1 MDNISYFAN
10 IGNYVKK
17 QNDNFK
23 SSENKSIS
31 DVIKNFQII
40 QNDFNSILDQNDED
54 DIHYSSVRLDE
65 CSQDEMIDFHNRQLQ
80 FIETLVINSIYE
92 RTGMSWNWGNIY
104 MLTRDPE
111 YAKVEKINRKVVYP
125 SYGTQRPVGD
135 NAYMIWNG
143 LQIIDLDIKD
153 ERIANELKLLLFNE
167 LSKYNWFLGLSKSAS
182 KKSLHIWTKIHPIS
196 IEFKSR
202 KIEYLCNFR
211 HKYSYVY
218 IALLKYKDKVGY
230 TKDNIIEYIDMAMC
244 KPQQGIFIPS
254 DESYISTNFKDL
266 RIDFNFEETINDGIE
281 NINWMFHKDLNE
293 IFQKLDWFNT
303 TDTLEAPPEISNYSE
318 ITESEY
324 SGTKN
329 PKHYKHNQRWQ
340 IANTLTKIYGAEKA
354 FDIICQVC
362 KDTPKRELKGDI
374 RTASIHDKPISKW
387 AVEELNKF
395 HGFNIKVKEDETAVT
410 EKIKEIDEE
419 INKSEVEVDPL
430 KIINEKIKKVRLY
443 ITKDQYLSDI
453 KDEIIANLGK
463 ITLLE
468 SGAGTGKTEM
478 IKAMDKKTLLILPF
492 TSTIKAKVEYS
503 ETTKDWLYY
512 YGNKRPT
519 LEELVGEQSMAM
531 TIDKFSRLNLVEL
544 DAANFE
550 YIIIDESH
558 LIFTSSYRDVMGPT
572 IQRLANSKSK
582 IIMMSGTP
590 TGEIIFFPNITH
602 IKVDKEETREK
613 TFTLFLCKTQDDLL
627 LDMSDEMA
635 KAILTGRKILYPTN
649 KGNLYFEQV
658 TGLIQKR
665 MNRYPN
671 ARQLK
676 KFYYKKSNYGE
687 ESMNNI
693 NMNKTV
699 GENDIIFCSTYL
711 SVGVDICDADD
722 FEVYFSELF
731 ISQDIEQF
739 ANRLRNKNLHI
750 KMFLPKFNND
760 GFLNDFISMYVK
772 PLDLS
777 INKKEII
784 FAHDLVKT
792 CNDMIERNKDEAKY
806 NPIIQSLIASNKYIK
821 YDDTDAKYYIDETTY
836 KLNVFEDKYSEYAKQ
851 LKVLM
856 EAMKEFNYV
865 INPIVERDELLK
877 NQSEKDAFEQEL
889 QSVKNAHYNKETD
902 DIFKFLD
909 HISDENIDIYKELL
923 KGNYEIFKSDKYKEY
938 RGDND
943 LYVENIEVLEKNTPI
958 VIQLYRFY
966 DCKTI
971 KQIYEFCLDSKKN
984 KINFSKLNRIR
995 KLVLIE
1001 FNKKKRRL
1009 DFPIMKFVKDAYD
1022 YAILNPVL
1030 DKYNKDHYTQ
1040 ICINGKDAKVPKF
1053 IVDYSTK
1060 YVNSVEGLVVN
1071 DNEYYMEIINI
1082 VRNLWDVVIVQSRPH
1097 NNKIKIEPFDLIWE
1111 RKDIIDNIW
1120 GDTKT
1125 KEFLLQEFIENIKE
1139 DAEEEIGEFEVKN
1152 KITEEDIEDKIPSI
1166 IHSDYEYDN
1175 YSELDGSNDRFIRK
1189 QENTQRLDTLKKRNE
1204 EPEPDKILNKDL
1216 ILFNF

>member
-1 MDNISYFAN
+1 MQDSSYFSAA
-10 IGNYVKK
+10 GNYIKR

-23 SSENKSIS
+23 SSENKSIT

-40 QNDFNSILDQNDED
+40 QNDFNTISNEEEEED
-54 DIHYSSVRLDE
+54 IKYSDIRLDK
-65 CSQDEMIDFHNRQLQ
+65 CSIDEMNAFYDNQLQ
-80 FIETLVINSIYE
+80 FVETLVANSIYD
-92 RTGMSWNWGNIY
+92 RTGMTWNWANIY

-111 YAKVEKINRKVVYP
+111 YAKVDKSNRKVVYP
-125 SYGTQRPVGD
+125 SYGTQRPIGD

-143 LQIIDLDIKD
+143 LQIIDLDIKN
-153 ERIANELKLLLFNE
+153 EEIADKLKPILFDE
-167 LSKYNWFLGLSKSAS
+167 LSKYNWFLGITKSAS
-182 KKSLHIWTKIHPIS
+182 RKSLHVWTKIHPIS

-202 KIEYLCNFR
+202 KTEYLCNFR

-218 IALLKYKDKVGY
+218 IALLKHKDEIGY
-230 TKDNIIEYIDMAMC
+230 SKDDIIQYIDMAMC

-266 RIDFNFEETINDGIE
+266 RIDFNFEETVNDGIE

-293 IFQKLDWFNT
+293 IFQKLDWFNNT
-303 TDTLEAPPEISNYSE
+303 ESKEVTPEISNSSE
-318 ITESEY
+318 ILEKEY
-324 SGTKN
+324 SGTKA

-340 IANTLTKIYGAEKA
+340 IANTLTKIFGPEKA
-354 FDIICQVC
+354 YDIMCQIC
-362 KDTPKRELKGDI
+362 KDTPHRELKGDVK
-374 RTASIHDKPISKW
+374 TASIHDKPISKW

-395 HGFNIKVKEDETAVT
+395 HGFTIKVKEDESAITD
-410 EKIKEIDEE
+410 KIKEIDEE
-419 INKSEVEVDPL
+419 INATSDEVDPL
-430 KIINEKIKKVRLY
+430 KIINEKIRKVKLY

-453 KDEIIANLGK
+453 KSEIMANLGK

-519 LEELVGEQSMAM
+519 LEELVGPNSMAM

-602 IKVDKEETREK
+602 IKVEKEETREK
-613 TFTLFLCKTQDDLL
+613 TFSLFLCNTQDDLL
-627 LDMSDEMA
+627 LDMADEMA
-635 KAILTGRKILYPTN
+635 KAILSNRKILYPTN

-665 MNRYPN
+665 MNTYPN

-687 ESMNNI
+687 ESMNDI

-739 ANRLRNKNLHI
+739 ANRLRNKNLYI

-760 GFLNDFISMYVK
+760 GFMNDFISMYVK

-784 FAHDLVKT
+784 FAHDLIKT

-806 NPIIQSLIASNKYIK
+806 NPLIQSLIASNKYIK

-836 KLNVFEDKYSEYAKQ
+836 KLNVFEEKYSEYAKQ

-856 EAMKEFNYV
+856 EAMKEFNYE
-865 INPIVERDELLK
+865 IMPIIERKEILK
-877 NQSEKDAFEQEL
+877 TQADKDAFEQEL
-889 QSVKNAHYNKETD
+889 LSAKNAHYNKETD
-902 DIFKFLD
+902 DIMKFLD
-909 HISDENIDIYKELL
+909 HINDGNIDIYKELL

-943 LYVENIEVLEKNTPI
+943 LFVENIEVLEKNTPI

-966 DCKTI
+966 DCSTI
-971 KQIYEFCLDSKKN
+971 KQIYEFCLDTKKN

-1001 FNKKKRRL
+1001 YNKKKRRL

-1022 YAILNPVL
+1022 YAMLNPVL
-1030 DKYNKDHYTQ
+1030 DKGDKNDYVTLT
-1040 ICINGKDAKVPKF
+1040 INGKETKIPKF

-1060 YVNSVEGLVVN
+1060 YVNSVGGLVVD
-1071 DNEYYMEIINI
+1071 DNRYYMEIIDI

-1097 NNKIKIEPFDLIWE
+1097 KNKIKIEPFDLIWE
-1111 RKDIIDNIW
+1111 RKDIVNNLW
-1120 GDTKT
+1120 GDSKT
-1125 KEFLLQEFIENIKE
+1125 KEFLLQEFIDNIK
-1139 DAEEEIGEFEVKN
+1139 DDDEEEIGEFEVKD
-1152 KITEEDIEDKIPSI
+1152 KIREEDIEDEIPNI
-1166 IHSDYEYDN
+1166 IHSEYEYDT
-1175 YSELDGSNDRFIRK
+1175 YSELDGSNERFIRK
-1189 QENTQRLDTLKKRNE
+1189 QENTQRLDTLNKKENNN
-1204 EPEPDKILNKDL
+1204 EPDKILNKDL
-1216 ILFNF
+1216 ILFEF